1 MVIAVKEIVKT
12 PSLVSDSKEIT
23 YVEDRRS
30 KKLKSIMIPAK
41 YKEDFEEFLKEKE
54 LQEWMERNKG
64 LIEYEKDKPNFS
76 KVLDELADWVEFD
89 DTTR

>member
-1 MVIAVKEIVKT
+1 MVIAVNEIVKN
-12 PSLVSDSKEIT
+12 PSLVSNPKEII

-30 KKLKSIMIPAK
+30 KKLKSIIIPVK
-41 YKEDFEEFLKEKE
+41 YKEEFEEFLKEKKMKGW
-54 LQEWMERNKG
+54 LGRNKD

-76 KVLDELADWVEFD
+76 EVLEELADWVEFD